1 VKHKSPINNLSLAVW
16 HALLYN
22 SPMPNDN
29 APRMKLNIRI
39 LPFLCILMA
48 VLYLID
54 SYQGWSFLLIA
65 LGGLWL
71 VSYYWAR
78 NLKTGL
84 TLRREMR
91 FGWAQVG
98 DRLEERFTITN
109 KSSLPALW
117 VQIVDST
124 NLPGYQVNQVRA
136 VGASSEVRWQTSGVC
151 MHRGLYVLG
160 PTTIKTSDPFGVYTV
175 SIPDP
180 SSATLMV
187 MPPVV
192 PLPPIQVAPG
202 GRAGEGAPRVD
213 APERTV
219 SSASVR
225 EYLPGDSLRW
235 IHWPTSARRD
245 DLFVRVFEGS
255 PAGDWWIILDLD
267 QGVQIGEGQNSTQ
280 EHGIILTA
288 SLADLGMRT
297 GHAVGL
303 MAHGDRLVW
312 LPPRMSDEHNW
323 EILRSLALIEPGEHP
338 LSELLETARPS
349 LGRNTSLILITPSVD
364 GPWVE
369 ALIGVRHQGTVPT
382 VLAFDPQTFGGSGNL
397 PALKD
402 YLVNL
407 GIAYEIISRD
417 LLDRREARPGQSGHW
432 DWRVTPLGKAVPTLQ
447 PDDLSW
453 RNLNQ

>member
-1 VKHKSPINNLSLAVW
+1 MPEAPSPQI
-16 HALLYN
+16 
-22 SPMPNDN
+22 
-29 APRMKLNIRI
+29 KINIRV
-39 LPFLCILMA
+39 LPFLCALLAI
-48 VLYLID
+48 LYLID
-54 SYQGWSFLLIA
+54 SYRGWSFLLIG
-65 LGGLWL
+65 LGGLWCI
-71 VSYYWAR
+71 SYFWAK
-78 NLKTGL
+78 NIAAGL

-98 DRLEERFTITN
+98 DRLEERFTLIN
-109 KSSLPALW
+109 RSRLPGFW
-117 VQIVDST
+117 VEVIDET
-124 NLPGYQVNQVRA
+124 NLPGYQASQVRA
-136 VGASSEVRWQTSGVC
+136 VSGWGDSRWQTAGVC
-151 MHRGLYVLG
+151 LHRGLYVLG
-160 PTTIKTSDPFGVYTV
+160 PTTLKTSDPFGIYTV
-175 SIPDP
+175 TIHDS

-202 GRAGEGAPRVD
+202 GRAGEGSPRVN

-245 DLFVRVFEGS
+245 ELFVRVFEGS

-267 QGVQIGEGQNSTQ
+267 ENVQIGEGENATQ
-280 EHGIILTA
+280 EHGIVLTA

-297 GHAVGL
+297 GHSVGL
-303 MAHGDRLVW
+303 LAHGSELVW

-323 EILRSLALIEPGEHP
+323 EILRSLALIETGQRP
-338 LSELLETARPS
+338 LAELLEMARPS
-349 LGRNTSLILITPSVD
+349 LGQNTSVIVITPSVD

-369 ALIGVRHQGTVPT
+369 ALMGMRPLGVVPT
-382 VLAFDPQTFGGSGNL
+382 VMVFDPETFGGSGNL

-407 GIAYEIISRD
+407 GITHEIISRE
-417 LLDRREARPGQSGHW
+417 LLDRSEARPGQSGHW
-432 DWRVTPLGKAVPTLQ
+432 QWRVTPLGKAMPTLQ

-453 RNLNQ
+453 RNLNG

>member
-1 VKHKSPINNLSLAVW
+1 
-16 HALLYN
+16 
-22 SPMPNDN
+22 MPDDN
-29 APRMKLNIRI
+29 APRIKLNIRV
-39 LPFLCILMA
+39 LPLLCVLLA
-48 VLYLID
+48 VLFLID
-54 SYQGWSFLLIA
+54 SYKGWSFLLIA

-71 VSYYWAR
+71 VSRYWA
-78 NLKTGL
+78 KKISEGL

-98 DRLEERFTITN
+98 DRLEERFTLTN
-109 KSSLPALW
+109 AARLPAFW
-117 VQIVDST
+117 VEIIDET
-124 NLPGYQVNQVRA
+124 NLPGYQANQVRA
-136 VGASSEVRWQTSGVC
+136 VSASSESRWQTEGIC
-151 MHRGLYVLG
+151 THRGLYTLG
-160 PTTIKTSDPFGVYTV
+160 PTTVKTSDPFGIYTV
-175 SIPDP
+175 SIHDP

-202 GRAGEGAPRVD
+202 GRAGEGSPRVN

-235 IHWPTSARRD
+235 IHWPTSVRRD
-245 DLFVRVFEGS
+245 ELFVRVFEGS

-267 QGVQIGEGQNSTQ
+267 ESVQIGDDENSTQ

-297 GHAVGL
+297 GHSVGL
-303 MAHGDRLVW
+303 LTHGDELVW

-323 EILRSLALIEPGEHP
+323 EILRSLALIEPGQRS
-338 LSELLETARPS
+338 LAELLEMARPS
-349 LGRNTSLILITPSVD
+349 LGQNVSLILITPSVD

-369 ALIGVRHQGTVPT
+369 ALLGMRGQGIVPT
-382 VLAFDPQTFGGSGNL
+382 VFVFDPLTFGGSGNL
-397 PALKD
+397 LALKE
-402 YLVNL
+402 YLTGL
-407 GIAYEIISRD
+407 GITHEVISRE

-432 DWRVTPLGKAVPTLQ
+432 EWRVTPLGRAVPSL
-447 PDDLSW
+447 PSDDLSW
-453 RNLNQ
+453 RNLNE